1 MPAVLVTP
9 AGVFPPP
16 YIPQKFLNWVQ
27 MIQEHP
33 DYLRVKTARPTLP
46 QESPST
52 GTATARPPGAGLAP
66 QTLRPPADPSTRDR
80 CSLALV
86 QSLPSLP
93 PQALGLLLAPSRPP
107 VETCSRHAWFIHSLT
122 VTAPA
127 LVHSLSYREPTP
139 VHPPVHPHVQP

>member
-33 DYLRVKTARPTLP
+33 DYLRVKTARLTLP
-46 QESPST
+46 QQSPST
-52 GTATARPPGAGLAP
+52 ETATARPPGAGLAP
-66 QTLRPPADPSTRDR
+66 QTLPPPADPSTRDR

-93 PQALGLLLAPSRPP
+93 PQALGSLSASRRDLQLARM
-107 VETCSRHAWFIHSLT
+107 
-122 VTAPA
+122 
-127 LVHSLSYREPTP
+127 VHSFPYSHRARTGSFTQLP
-139 VHPPVHPHVQP
+139 